1 MNVVAI
7 VQARMGST
15 RLPEKAL
22 KKIQGK
28 TILWHIIN
36 RIKHSMLID
45 DVIIA
50 CTIKNEDKTIED
62 FAKKNSI
69 KVYRGRVDDIVDR
82 FYNASKKADA
92 DIIIRLWG
100 DCPLVDPELIDKAL
114 KVFIEKR
121 LDYSN
126 NFNPPS
132 YPGGLNFEI
141 YSFKTLE
148 TILENTKDPF
158 FREYPFEYV
167 YAYEQSFKT
176 FYDKNKED
184 LSNIHLT
191 VDYQQDF
198 DLISKIFE
206 KLSKKDEI
214 FHLKDIVNLINKNP
228 ELQTLNMDL
237 KRNIEYERDLKKRQ
251 T

>member
-1 MNVVAI
+1 MNVVAV

-22 KKIQGK
+22 KEIQGK

-36 RIKHSMLID
+36 RVKHSKLID
-45 DVIIA
+45 DIIIA
-50 CTIKNEDKTIED
+50 CTIKKEDIAIEK
-62 FAKKNSI
+62 FAKKNSF
-69 KVYRGRVDDIVDR
+69 KVYRGSVNDIVDR
-82 FYNASKKADA
+82 FYNAAKMVDA

-100 DCPLVDPELIDKAL
+100 DCPLVDPELIDDAL
-114 KVFIEKR
+114 KVFVDQG

-132 YPGGLNFEI
+132 YPAGLNFEI
-141 YSFKTLE
+141 YNFKTLDA
-148 TILENTKDPF
+148 IMKNTKDPF
-158 FREYPFEYV
+158 FREYPFEYI
-167 YAYEQSFKT
+167 YAFEQSFKT
-176 FYDKNKED
+176 YYDTNKKD
-184 LSNIHLT
+184 LSSIHLT

-206 KLSKKDEI
+206 KLSKNKEI
-214 FHLKDIVNLINKNP
+214 FHLKDIVDLINNNQ

-237 KRNIEYERDLKKRQ
+237 KRNIEYERDLKKRK

>member
-1 MNVVAI
+1 MNIVAI
-7 VQARMGST
+7 IQARMGST

-22 KKIQGK
+22 KKIHGK

-36 RIKHSMLID
+36 RINHSKLID

-50 CTIKNEDKTIED
+50 CTINNEDKAIED
-62 FAKKNSI
+62 FAKKNFI
-69 KVYRGRVDDIVDR
+69 KVYRGSVDDIVDR
-82 FYNASKKADA
+82 FYNAAKKVDA

-114 KVFIEKR
+114 KVFIEKG

-132 YPGGLNFEI
+132 YPAGLNFEI
-141 YSFKTLE
+141 YSIKTLE
-148 TILENTKDPF
+148 TILINTKDPF

-167 YAYEQSFKT
+167 YAFEKSFKT
-176 FYDKNKED
+176 YYAKNKKN
-184 LSNIHLT
+184 LSSIHLT

-198 DLISKIFE
+198 ELISKIFE

-214 FHLKDIVNLINKNP
+214 FHLDDIVNLINKNP
-228 ELQTLNMDL
+228 ELQSLNIDL
-237 KRNIEYERDLKKRQ
+237 KRNIEYERDIKKRQ